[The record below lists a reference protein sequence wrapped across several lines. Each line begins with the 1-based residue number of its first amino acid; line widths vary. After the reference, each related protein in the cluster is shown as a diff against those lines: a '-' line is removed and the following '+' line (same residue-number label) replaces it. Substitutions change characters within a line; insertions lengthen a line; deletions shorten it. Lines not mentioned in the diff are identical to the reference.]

1 MFIDLF
7 SEFCEEGGFSLL
19 SNKDEPIF
27 RGYVLPYQHGFLII
41 LCRLLQLKRLRS
53 DLLNSKFGSQKS
65 ALL

>member
-7 SEFCEEGGFSLL
+7 SEFCKEGGFSLL

-27 RGYVLPYQHGFLII
+27 RGYVLPYQHEFLII